1 MNNEEWAEKMAQYFI
16 NELQEKWLENYKI
29 SDDIFSTI
37 FLAGS
42 PWAGK
47 TEWIDSFLDK
57 EKYVIL
63 DSDEYRKK
71 FDGYIWS
78 NAKEFQWCASRVMD
92 KMFSFCMKNDLNV
105 IVDGT
110 FWNKKIIEQNIKQC
124 IRRKRV
130 FMVALILQH
139 PGISYLY
146 TKKRELEKTRNVP
159 TDTFIKKF
167 FTSIENTRFV
177 VEVFPQMPVIIAQKT
192 YSEESGI
199 KKTEIIEVKNTEHFD
214 KYTKKWYNKEEEI
227 KNLISQIDFAI
238 KIYGNKFINYVIKK
252 LWQQKKQ

>member
-1 MNNEEWAEKMAQYFI
+1 
-16 NELQEKWLENYKI
+16 
-29 SDDIFSTI
+29 
-37 FLAGS
+37 
-42 PWAGK
+42 
-47 TEWIDSFLDK
+47 
-57 EKYVIL
+57 
-63 DSDEYRKK
+63 
-71 FDGYIWS
+71 
-78 NAKEFQWCASRVMD
+78 
-92 KMFSFCMKNDLNV
+92 
-105 IVDGT
+105 
-110 FWNKKIIEQNIKQC
+110 
-124 IRRKRV
+124 
-130 FMVALILQH
+130 MVALILQH

-252 LWQQKKQ
+252 L